1 MKIREKRIPSAGP
14 SITKKEIDKVT
25 EAMEV
30 GWGSKMNFYIDSFVD
45 KFSEFIGKKYCLPTS
60 HCTDAI
66 HLSLLAK
73 GINSGDEVIV
83 PDLSWVASASP
94 ITYVQAT
101 PVFVDIDPIS
111 LCIDSKSI
119 ENAITK
125 KTKAIMAVDLIGNMP
140 DWDELQKI
148 AEDNNL
154 ILIEDAAEGLGATY
168 KNKNAGT
175 FGDISLFSFNAT
187 KLIMSGQGG
196 MLCTNDEEI
205 YIKAKLLSHQG
216 IKKELGHEYFWS
228 TEIGYNYNWTNIQ
241 AALAL
246 AQLERIEE
254 LIQYK
259 EWLFRKYEQCLSEV
273 EGITLNQNHSDV
285 DPCFWMTIAIVDEN
299 LGLSKQELVKQFD
312 NFNID
317 IRPMFYPISSMPPY
331 QKYIKNSAENY
342 NPNAASLSARGIC
355 LPSGNNL
362 TDEEVEYICEAF
374 KLILKKS
381 NE

>member
-1 MKIREKRIPSAGP
+1 MKIREERIPSAGP
-14 SITKKEIDKVT
+14 SITKKEIQKVS
-25 EAMEV
+25 EAIEL
-30 GWGSKMNFYIDSFVD
+30 GWGSKMNFYIDSFVN
-45 KFSEFIGKKYCLPTS
+45 KFSEYTGMKYCLPTA

-66 HLSLLAK
+66 HLSLLAS
-73 GINSGDEVIV
+73 GIESGDEVIV

-111 LCIDSKSI
+111 LCIDTKSI
-119 ENAITK
+119 EDAITK

-140 DWDELQKI
+140 DWDGLKKI
-148 AEDNNL
+148 AHTNNL
-154 ILIEDAAEGLGATY
+154 ILIEDAAEGIGATY
-168 KNKNAGT
+168 KNKKAGT
-175 FGDISLFSFNAT
+175 FGDVSLFSFNAT

-205 YIKAKLLSHQG
+205 YSQAKLFSHQG
-216 IKKELGHEYFWS
+216 IKKEPGHEYFWS

-246 AQLERIEE
+246 AQLDRIEE

-259 EWLFRKYEQCLSEV
+259 EWLFRKYQEHLSEL
-273 EGITLNQNHSDV
+273 EGIRLNKNHPNV
-285 DPCFWMTIAIVDEN
+285 DPCYWMTIAIVDKK
-299 LGLSKQELVKQFD
+299 LGFSKQELVQEFD
-312 NFNID
+312 KYNID

-331 QKYIKNSAENY
+331 QKYTKNSSENY
-342 NPNAASLSARGIC
+342 NSNAASISASGIC

-362 TDEEVEYICEAF
+362 TDEEVDYICEVF
-374 KLILKKS
+374 KLILKKG
-381 NE
+381 E

>member
-14 SITKKEIDKVT
+14 SITKKEIDKVS
-25 EAMEV
+25 EAIEV

-45 KFSEFIGKKYCLPTS
+45 QFSEFTGIEYCLPTA

-66 HLSLLAK
+66 HLSLLSQ
-73 GINSGDEVIV
+73 GIKSGDEVIV

-101 PVFVDIDPIS
+101 PVFVDVDPVS
-111 LCIDSKSI
+111 LCIDTKSI

-140 DWDELQKI
+140 DWDEVQKI
-148 AEDNNL
+148 ADTNNL
-154 ILIEDAAEGLGATY
+154 ILIEDAAEGIGATY
-168 KNKNAGT
+168 KNKKAGS
-175 FGDISLFSFNAT
+175 FGDVSLFSFNAT

-205 YIKAKLLSHQG
+205 YLKAKLFSHQG
-216 IKKELGHEYFWS
+216 IKKEPGHEYFWS
-228 TEIGYNYNWTNIQ
+228 TEVGYNYNWTNIQ

-246 AQLERIEE
+246 AQLERIDE

-259 EWLFRKYEQCLSEV
+259 EWLFRKYEEHLSDI
-273 EGITLNQNHSDV
+273 EGIRLNQNHLTV

-299 LGLSKQELVKQFD
+299 LGLSKQELVRQFD
-312 NFNID
+312 KYNID

-331 QKYIKNSAENY
+331 QKYINNSSENY
-342 NPNAASLSARGIC
+342 NSNAISISARGIC

-362 TDEEVEYICEAF
+362 TDEDVEYVCEAF
-374 KLILKKS
+374 KLILKKGK
-381 NE
+381 